1 MKRTPLTS
9 NLTKAFIES
18 NIPQEKIMAKY
29 LNLDVNVIKKCIE
42 TNTLITSVFRDND
55 TNSSMGFAYNKHGK
69 LKVRDFG
76 GAGQFMDIYDTVA
89 YVLSISYE
97 RPINTNNKR
106 DFYFILTHIYKT
118 FSKEIDDK
126 KYKEKIDNDIIYGL
140 SKIKHRRPIIEL
152 VPRSWNKYDKEYWSK
167 LGVSLSYLN
176 THFVIPIEQY
186 YIDRGVN
193 TDPKYYYKQKDPCY
207 AYMLGQDRKGVHLI
221 KLYFPNRDRKTDLK
235 FITNCNVLEGLPN
248 LELNKVDS
256 EIKNALIKVKKR
268 RPIIELVPR
277 SWNKFDKEY
286 WNNLGVSLGYLNTHF
301 VIPVEQ
307 YYIDRGVDTEPKY
320 YYKQKDPCYA
330 YMLGQNRAGIHFIKL
345 YFPKRNRTTELKF
358 ITNCNVLE
366 GLLNLE
372 LNNYDYILITKS
384 SKDRLS
390 IGSHL
395 DMLPFYGGAQ
405 AKLNIGIV
413 NLPCEGYHLTEK
425 EYSWLTNKL
434 APNGKIISLL
444 DFDYTGRMGA
454 KYMYDNYNIPYLFI
468 TRGEFGLPNYG
479 CKDFAELHDKYTIK
493 EINKFINETET
504 YVKLRFGIISDTT
517 SDLSRLPYFE

>member
-1 MKRTPLTS
+1 MIRNVNTAK
-9 NLTKAFIES
+9 LTKTYIES
-18 NIPQEKIMAKY
+18 KISQELIVSKY
-29 LNLDVNVIKKCIE
+29 LDIPIEVVKECIDK
-42 TNTLITSVFRDND
+42 NILITSVFRDTDDNG
-55 TNSSMGFAYNKHGK
+55 SMGIQYNVKGR

-76 GAGQFMDIYDTVA
+76 GFGFFGDVYDVVG
-89 YVLSISYE
+89 YVLSLIYKRKIE
-97 RPINTNNKR
+97 PNNKQ
-106 DFYFILTHIYKT
+106 DFYFILKHIANT
-118 FSKEIDDK
+118 FSNIINGNEVDENITTEIRDA
-126 KYKEKIDNDIIYGL
+126 I
-140 SKIKHRRPIIEL
+140 S
-152 VPRSWNKYDKEYWSK
+152 
-167 LGVSLSYLN
+167 VS
-176 THFVIPIEQY
+176 
-186 YIDRGVN
+186 
-193 TDPKYYYKQKDPCY
+193 
-207 AYMLGQDRKGVHLI
+207 
-221 KLYFPNRDRKTDLK
+221 
-235 FITNCNVLEGLPN
+235 
-248 LELNKVDS
+248 
-256 EIKNALIKVKKR
+256 KKR
-268 RPIIELVPR
+268 RPIIEIVPR
-277 SWNKFDKEY
+277 SWNKDDKEY

-307 YYIDRGVDTEPKY
+307 YYIDRGVNTEPKY

-405 AKLNIGIV
+405 AKLNIGII

-493 EINKFINETET
+493 EINQFINETIT
-504 YVKLRFGIISDTT
+504 YVKLRFGVISDTT
-517 SDLSRLPYFE
+517 SDLSGLPYFE

>member
-89 YVLSISYE
+89 YILSISYE

-126 KYKEKIDNDIIYGL
+126 KYKEQIDNDIIYGL
-140 SKIKHRRPIIEL
+140 NKIKHRRPIIEL
-152 VPRSWNKYDKEYWSK
+152 VPRSWNKYDKEYWLK
-167 LGVSLSYLN
+167 LGVPLSYLN

-221 KLYFPNRDRKTDLK
+221 KLYFPNRDRKTELK
-235 FITNCNVLEGLPN
+235 FITNCNVLEGLP
-248 LELNKVDS
+248 
-256 EIKNALIKVKKR
+256 
-268 RPIIELVPR
+268 
-277 SWNKFDKEY
+277 
-286 WNNLGVSLGYLNTHF
+286 
-301 VIPVEQ
+301 
-307 YYIDRGVDTEPKY
+307 
-320 YYKQKDPCYA
+320 
-330 YMLGQNRAGIHFIKL
+330 
-345 YFPKRNRTTELKF
+345 
-358 ITNCNVLE
+358 
-366 GLLNLE
+366 NLE

-390 IGSHL
+390 IGSYL
-395 DMLPFYGGAQ
+395 SMTPFYGGSS
-405 AKLNIGIV
+405 AKLNIGVI
-413 NLPCEGYHLTEK
+413 NLPSENYHLTEK

-434 APNGKIISLL
+434 SPTGIIISLL
-444 DFDYTGRMGA
+444 DFDYTGRLGA
-454 KYMYDNYNIPYLFI
+454 KYLYDNYNIPYLFI

-479 CKDFAELHDKYTIK
+479 CKDFAELADKYTK
-493 EINKFINETET
+493 QEINQFINETVN
-504 YVKLRFGIISDTT
+504 YVKIRFNNVSDTS
-517 SDLSRLPYFE
+517 SDLSSLPYFE

>member
-1 MKRTPLTS
+1 MIRNINTAK
-9 NLTKAFIES
+9 LTKTYIES
-18 NIPQEKIMAKY
+18 KISQELIVSKY
-29 LNLDVNVIKKCIE
+29 LDIPIEVVKDCIKN
-42 TNTLITSVFRDND
+42 NTLITSVFRDTD
-55 TNSSMGFAYNKHGK
+55 TNGSMGIQYNVKGR

-76 GAGQFMDIYDTVA
+76 GFGFFGDVYDVVG
-89 YVLSISYE
+89 YVLSLIYKRKIE
-97 RPINTNNKR
+97 PNNKQ
-106 DFYFILTHIYKT
+106 DFYFILKHIANT
-118 FSKEIDDK
+118 FSDIINNKEIDDNVTEEIKDAISIGK
-126 KYKEKIDNDIIYGL
+126 K
-140 SKIKHRRPIIEL
+140 RRPIIEL
-152 VPRSWNKYDKEYWSK
+152 VPRSWNKYDKEYWNS
-167 LGVSLSYLN
+167 
-176 THFVIPIEQY
+176 
-186 YIDRGVN
+186 
-193 TDPKYYYKQKDPCY
+193 
-207 AYMLGQDRKGVHLI
+207 
-221 KLYFPNRDRKTDLK
+221 
-235 FITNCNVLEGLPN
+235 
-248 LELNKVDS
+248 
-256 EIKNALIKVKKR
+256 
-268 RPIIELVPR
+268 
-277 SWNKFDKEY
+277 
-286 WNNLGVSLGYLNTHF
+286 LGVSLGYLDTHF

-307 YYIDRGVDTEPKY
+307 YYIDRGIDTEPKY

-330 YMLGQNRAGIHFIKL
+330 YILGQNRAGIHFIKL

-395 DMLPFYGGAQ
+395 DTLPFYGGTQ
-405 AKLNIGIV
+405 AKLNIGII

-444 DFDYTGRMGA
+444 DFDYTGRIGA

-493 EINKFINETET
+493 EINQFINETVT

-517 SDLSRLPYFE
+517 SNLSGLPYFE

>member
-1 MKRTPLTS
+1 MIRNVNTAK
-9 NLTKAFIES
+9 LTKTYIES
-18 NIPQEKIMAKY
+18 KISQELIVSKY
-29 LNLDVNVIKKCIE
+29 LDIPMEVVKDCIKN
-42 TNTLITSVFRDND
+42 NTLITSVFRDTDN
-55 TNSSMGFAYNKHGK
+55 NGSMGIQYNVKGR

-76 GAGQFMDIYDTVA
+76 GFGFFGDVYDVVG
-89 YVLSISYE
+89 YVLSLIY
-97 RPINTNNKR
+97 KR
-106 DFYFILTHIYKT
+106 KIEPNSKQDFYFILKHIANT
-118 FSKEIDDK
+118 FS
-126 KYKEKIDNDIIYGL
+126 DIIDG
-140 SKIKHRRPIIEL
+140 
-152 VPRSWNKYDKEYWSK
+152 KE
-167 LGVSLSYLN
+167 
-176 THFVIPIEQY
+176 
-186 YIDRGVN
+186 
-193 TDPKYYYKQKDPCY
+193 TDD
-207 AYMLGQDRKGVHLI
+207 
-221 KLYFPNRDRKTDLK
+221 
-235 FITNCNVLEGLPN
+235 NVTE
-248 LELNKVDS
+248 
-256 EIKNALIKVKKR
+256 EIKDAISIGKKR

-277 SWNKFDKEY
+277 SWNKSDKEY
-286 WNNLGVSLGYLNTHF
+286 WNSLGVSLGYLNTHF

-390 IGSHL
+390 IGGHL
-395 DMLPFYGGAQ
+395 DTLPFYGGAQ

-434 APNGKIISLL
+434 APNGKLISLL

-479 CKDFAELHDKYTIK
+479 SKDFAELHDKYTSK
-493 EINKFINETET
+493 EINQFINETIT
-504 YVKLRFGIISDTT
+504 YVKLRFGVISDTT
-517 SDLSRLPYFE
+517 SDLSGLPYFE

>member
-1 MKRTPLTS
+1 
-9 NLTKAFIES
+9 
-18 NIPQEKIMAKY
+18 MAKY

-55 TNSSMGFAYNKHGK
+55 TNSSMGFAYNKQGK

-140 SKIKHRRPIIEL
+140 NKIKQRRPIIEL

-221 KLYFPNRDRKTDLK
+221 KLYFPNRDRKTELK
-235 FITNCNVLEGLPN
+235 FITNCNVLEGLP
-248 LELNKVDS
+248 
-256 EIKNALIKVKKR
+256 
-268 RPIIELVPR
+268 
-277 SWNKFDKEY
+277 
-286 WNNLGVSLGYLNTHF
+286 
-301 VIPVEQ
+301 
-307 YYIDRGVDTEPKY
+307 
-320 YYKQKDPCYA
+320 
-330 YMLGQNRAGIHFIKL
+330 
-345 YFPKRNRTTELKF
+345 
-358 ITNCNVLE
+358 
-366 GLLNLE
+366 NLE

-390 IGSHL
+390 IGSYL
-395 DMLPFYGGAQ
+395 SMTPFYGGGN
-405 AKLNIGIV
+405 AKLNIGII
-413 NLPCEGYHLTEK
+413 NLPSENYHLTEK

-434 APNGKIISLL
+434 SPTGMLISLL
-444 DFDYTGRMGA
+444 DFDYTGRLGA
-454 KYMYDNYNIPYLFI
+454 KYLYDNYNIPYLFI

-479 CKDFAELHDKYTIK
+479 CKDFAELADKYTK
-493 EINKFINETET
+493 QEINQFINETVN
-504 YVKLRFGIISDTT
+504 YVKLKFNNVSDT
-517 SDLSRLPYFE
+517 SFDFSSLPYFE

>member
-18 NIPQEKIMAKY
+18 NIPQENIMAKY

-55 TNSSMGFAYNKHGK
+55 TNSSMGFAYNKQGK

-152 VPRSWNKYDKEYWSK
+152 VPRSWNKYDKEYWLK
-167 LGVSLSYLN
+167 LGVPLSYLN

-221 KLYFPNRDRKTDLK
+221 KLYFPNRDRKTELK
-235 FITNCNVLEGLPN
+235 FITNCNVLEGLP
-248 LELNKVDS
+248 
-256 EIKNALIKVKKR
+256 
-268 RPIIELVPR
+268 
-277 SWNKFDKEY
+277 
-286 WNNLGVSLGYLNTHF
+286 
-301 VIPVEQ
+301 
-307 YYIDRGVDTEPKY
+307 
-320 YYKQKDPCYA
+320 
-330 YMLGQNRAGIHFIKL
+330 
-345 YFPKRNRTTELKF
+345 
-358 ITNCNVLE
+358 
-366 GLLNLE
+366 NLE

-390 IGSHL
+390 IGSYL
-395 DMLPFYGGAQ
+395 SMTSFYGGGS
-405 AKLNIGIV
+405 AKLNIGVI
-413 NLPCEGYHLTEK
+413 NLPSENYHLTEK

-434 APNGKIISLL
+434 SPTGMIISLL
-444 DFDYTGRMGA
+444 DFDYTGRLGA
-454 KYMYDNYNIPYLFI
+454 KYLYDNYNIPYLFI

-479 CKDFAELHDKYTIK
+479 CKDFAELADKYTK
-493 EINKFINETET
+493 QEINQFINETVN
-504 YVKLRFGIISDTT
+504 YVKIRFNNVSDTS
-517 SDLSRLPYFE
+517 SDFSSLPYFK

>member
-18 NIPQEKIMAKY
+18 NIPQENIMAKY

-55 TNSSMGFAYNKHGK
+55 TNSSMGFAYNKQGK

-152 VPRSWNKYDKEYWSK
+152 VPRSWNKYDKEYWAK

-176 THFVIPIEQY
+176 THFVIPVEQY

-207 AYMLGQDRKGVHLI
+207 AYILGQDRKGVHLI
-221 KLYFPNRDRKTDLK
+221 KLYFPNRDRKTELK
-235 FITNCNVLEGLPN
+235 FITNCNVLEGLP
-248 LELNKVDS
+248 
-256 EIKNALIKVKKR
+256 
-268 RPIIELVPR
+268 
-277 SWNKFDKEY
+277 
-286 WNNLGVSLGYLNTHF
+286 
-301 VIPVEQ
+301 
-307 YYIDRGVDTEPKY
+307 
-320 YYKQKDPCYA
+320 
-330 YMLGQNRAGIHFIKL
+330 
-345 YFPKRNRTTELKF
+345 
-358 ITNCNVLE
+358 
-366 GLLNLE
+366 NLE

-390 IGSHL
+390 IGSYL
-395 DMLPFYGGAQ
+395 SMTPFYGGGN
-405 AKLNIGIV
+405 AKLNIGVI
-413 NLPCEGYHLTEK
+413 NLPSENYHLTEK

-434 APNGKIISLL
+434 SPTGMLISLL
-444 DFDYTGRMGA
+444 DFDYTGRLGA
-454 KYMYDNYNIPYLFI
+454 KYLYDNYNIPYLFI

-479 CKDFAELHDKYTIK
+479 CKDFAELADKYTK
-493 EINKFINETET
+493 QEINQFINETVN
-504 YVKLRFGIISDTT
+504 YIKIRFNNVSD
-517 SDLSRLPYFE
+517 SSFDFSSLPYFE

>member
-18 NIPQEKIMAKY
+18 NIPQEDIMAKY

-55 TNSSMGFAYNKHGK
+55 TNSSMGFAYNKQGK

-152 VPRSWNKYDKEYWSK
+152 VPRSWNKYDKEYWAK

-176 THFVIPIEQY
+176 THFVIPVEQY

-221 KLYFPNRDRKTDLK
+221 KLYFPNRDRKTELK
-235 FITNCNVLEGLPN
+235 FITNCNVLEGLP
-248 LELNKVDS
+248 
-256 EIKNALIKVKKR
+256 
-268 RPIIELVPR
+268 
-277 SWNKFDKEY
+277 
-286 WNNLGVSLGYLNTHF
+286 
-301 VIPVEQ
+301 
-307 YYIDRGVDTEPKY
+307 
-320 YYKQKDPCYA
+320 
-330 YMLGQNRAGIHFIKL
+330 
-345 YFPKRNRTTELKF
+345 
-358 ITNCNVLE
+358 
-366 GLLNLE
+366 NLE

-390 IGSHL
+390 IGSYL
-395 DMLPFYGGAQ
+395 SMTPFYGGGN
-405 AKLNIGIV
+405 AKLNIGII
-413 NLPCEGYHLTEK
+413 NLPSENYHLTEK

-434 APNGKIISLL
+434 SPTGMLISLL
-444 DFDYTGRMGA
+444 DFDYTGRLGA
-454 KYMYDNYNIPYLFI
+454 KYLYDNYNIPYLFI

-479 CKDFAELHDKYTIK
+479 CKDFAELADKYTK
-493 EINKFINETET
+493 QEINQFINETVN
-504 YVKLRFGIISDTT
+504 YVKIKFNNVSNT
-517 SDLSRLPYFE
+517 SFDFSSLPYFE

>member
-55 TNSSMGFAYNKHGK
+55 TNSSMGFAYNKQGK

-152 VPRSWNKYDKEYWSK
+152 VPRSWNKYDKEYWAK
-167 LGVSLSYLN
+167 LGVPLSYLN

-221 KLYFPNRDRKTDLK
+221 KLYFPNRD
-235 FITNCNVLEGLPN
+235 
-248 LELNKVDS
+248 
-256 EIKNALIKVKKR
+256 KK
-268 RPIIELVPR
+268 
-277 SWNKFDKEY
+277 
-286 WNNLGVSLGYLNTHF
+286 
-301 VIPVEQ
+301 
-307 YYIDRGVDTEPKY
+307 
-320 YYKQKDPCYA
+320 
-330 YMLGQNRAGIHFIKL
+330 
-345 YFPKRNRTTELKF
+345 TELKF

-366 GLLNLE
+366 GLPNLE

-390 IGSHL
+390 IGSYL
-395 DMLPFYGGAQ
+395 SMTSFYGGGS
-405 AKLNIGIV
+405 AKLNIGII
-413 NLPCEGYHLTEK
+413 NLPSENYHLTEK

-434 APNGKIISLL
+434 SPTGMLISLL
-444 DFDYTGRMGA
+444 DFDYTGRLGA
-454 KYMYDNYNIPYLFI
+454 KYLYDNYNIPYLFI
-468 TRGEFGLPNYG
+468 TRGEFGLPKYG
-479 CKDFAELHDKYTIK
+479 CKDFAELADKYTK
-493 EINKFINETET
+493 QEINQFINETVN
-504 YVKLRFGIISDTT
+504 YVKIKFNNVSDT
-517 SDLSRLPYFE
+517 SFDFSSLPYFE